1 MKQSTKKLT
10 ALFLSMCMT
19 ASMVSVSAVSASALD
34 GDENAAVDISGN
46 SEFEYT
52 GHFTGK
58 YVSSSGDKLVTVTT
72 EYLDGVYVTAKS
84 GNTFLSY
91 TPGEKSVYFIAEK
104 GKEYELSLY
113 ESDESTAGK
122 CTVTEKDIP
131 RLMDGEIVD
140 GEIADDN
147 YISVFSYVPGE
158 TGSFSLNSFDI
169 TEPFQIGFSHGGQA
183 LSDDA
188 QGF

>member
-1 MKQSTKKLT
+1 MKPSGIQNMKRGEKMKQSTKKLT

-104 GKEYELSLY
+104 GKEYEFGVYFHFFVLHWNMIYCLIY
-113 ESDESTAGK
+113 
-122 CTVTEKDIP
+122 I
-131 RLMDGEIVD
+131 IYYIIN
-140 GEIADDN
+140 IA
-147 YISVFSYVPGE
+147 
-158 TGSFSLNSFDI
+158 
-169 TEPFQIGFSHGGQA
+169 
-183 LSDDA
+183 
-188 QGF
+188 